1 MKVGDLVESKSAG
14 DALDGRIGVIIKLR
28 EGAFEDEPLVQ
39 VFWPH
44 RPTAMSFWLC
54 SKDMEVISED
64 R

>member
-1 MKVGDLVESKSAG
+1 MKVGDIIKSKYTGAP
-14 DALDGRIGVIIKLR
+14 AHAHIGVIIKLR
-28 EGAFEDEPLVQ
+28 EGAFEDQPLIQ

-44 RPTAMSFWLC
+44 RPTAMAFWVD

>member
-14 DALDGRIGVIIKLR
+14 DGLDGRIGVIIKLR
-28 EGAFEDEPLVQ
+28 EGAFEDEPLIQ

-44 RPTAMSFWLC
+44 RPTAMAFWLD
-54 SKDMEVISED
+54 SKDMEVIDES